1 MAAVLTRI
9 LEPARRRFL
18 RQSDASVN
26 GQAVVSPRNKRAFEH
41 NAQADVSMG
50 DALDEEETDQ
60 PVEAED
66 DADED
71 PDAEGSP
78 DVEEY
83 PAQTLA
89 TGDVEEDDDAYEE
102 ESKRAVKVRRTSGRT
117 RARPGRRR
125 KDSTPEEDE
134 DEEAAENDSD
144 SDEEEEE
151 EEGGVAPWEAESEE
165 EEEAEQTA
173 ELEVHNPNRCYFCK
187 QDEED
192 DPSSDFEEYLTCTR
206 CSDHG
211 MSCCEL
217 HHVTGADGHTAHRS
231 CAREEKSLQVDEGQS
246 KVIVYHLEQLLNV
259 AKQMQQ
265 PGDARIASVWK
276 KMQTAK
282 TIMILL
288 VTPQHNA
295 EEDLPQ
301 S

>member
-26 GQAVVSPRNKRAFEH
+26 SQAVASPKNKRAFNH

-50 DALDEEETDQ
+50 DAPDEEEIDQ
-60 PVEAED
+60 PAED

-83 PAQTLA
+83 PAQTPA
-89 TGDVEEDDDAYEE
+89 AGEIEEDDDAYEE
-102 ESKRAVKVRRTSGRT
+102 ESRRTVKVRRTSGRT

-134 DEEAAENDSD
+134 EEDAAEDDGD

-151 EEGGVAPWEAESEE
+151 DEGVAPWEAESEE
-165 EEEAEQTA
+165 EEDVEETA
-173 ELEVHNPNRCYFCK
+173 QLEVHNPNRCYFCK

-211 MSCCEL
+211 M
-217 HHVTGADGHTAHRS
+217 
-231 CAREEKSLQVDEGQS
+231 
-246 KVIVYHLEQLLNV
+246 
-259 AKQMQQ
+259 
-265 PGDARIASVWK
+265 
-276 KMQTAK
+276 
-282 TIMILL
+282 
-288 VTPQHNA
+288 
-295 EEDLPQ
+295 
-301 S
+301 

>member
-26 GQAVVSPRNKRAFEH
+26 SQAVASPKNKRAFDH
-41 NAQADVSMG
+41 NARADVSMG
-50 DALDEEETDQ
+50 DALDEEEIDQ
-60 PVEAED
+60 PAED

-83 PAQTLA
+83 PIQTPA
-89 TGDVEEDDDAYEE
+89 AGEAEEDDDAYEE
-102 ESKRAVKVRRTSGRT
+102 ESRRTVKVRRTSGRT

-134 DEEAAENDSD
+134 EEDAAEDDGD

-151 EEGGVAPWEAESEE
+151 EEGVAPWEAESEE
-165 EEEAEQTA
+165 EEDVEETA
-173 ELEVHNPNRCYFCK
+173 QLEVHNPNRCYFCK

-211 MSCCEL
+211 MWHFGL
-217 HHVTGADGHTAHRS
+217 HYVADA
-231 CAREEKSLQVDEGQS
+231 
-246 KVIVYHLEQLLNV
+246 
-259 AKQMQQ
+259 
-265 PGDARIASVWK
+265 
-276 KMQTAK
+276 
-282 TIMILL
+282 
-288 VTPQHNA
+288 
-295 EEDLPQ
+295 DLW
-301 S
+301 

>member
-18 RQSDASVN
+18 RQSDASVTS
-26 GQAVVSPRNKRAFEH
+26 QSVVSPRNKRAFDH
-41 NAQADVSMG
+41 NAQVDVSMG

-60 PVEAED
+60 PAED

-83 PAQTLA
+83 PTQTPA
-89 TGDVEEDDDAYEE
+89 VIEEDDDAYEE
-102 ESKRAVKVRRTSGRT
+102 ESKRAVKLRRISGRT

-134 DEEAAENDSD
+134 DEEAGENDSD

-151 EEGGVAPWEAESEE
+151 EEGVAPWEAESGEE
-165 EEEAEQTA
+165 EEVEETA
-173 ELEVHNPNRCYFCK
+173 QLEVHNPNRCYFCK

-192 DPSSDFEEYLTCTR
+192 DPSPDFEEYLTCTR

-211 MSCCEL
+211 MSCYEL
-217 HHVTGADGHTAHRS
+217 HHITGADCYTAHRS
-231 CAREEKSLQVDEGQS
+231 CAREEKSLQADEG
-246 KVIVYHLEQLLNV
+246 
-259 AKQMQQ
+259 
-265 PGDARIASVWK
+265 
-276 KMQTAK
+276 
-282 TIMILL
+282 
-288 VTPQHNA
+288 
-295 EEDLPQ
+295 
-301 S
+301 